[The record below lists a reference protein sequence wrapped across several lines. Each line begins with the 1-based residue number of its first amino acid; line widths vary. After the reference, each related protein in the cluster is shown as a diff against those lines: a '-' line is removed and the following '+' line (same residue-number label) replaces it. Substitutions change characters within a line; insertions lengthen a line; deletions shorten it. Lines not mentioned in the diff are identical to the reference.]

1 MEEDELIYFGTEVKA
16 LGDGKVGGYLVRYST
31 PTDPDLTGDF
41 FTKSTD
47 FGIEDGSRLPVFYQ
61 HGMDG
66 VLKNRKIGKA
76 QIKFDD
82 AGLWMEAQLSMR
94 DEYERMIYELAEK
107 GKLGLSSGAAGHL
120 VEREQVGKAWYIKSW
135 IIAEASL
142 TPTPAEP
149 RNVVMPLKSL
159 LPPAEA
165 VAEPEEQIKQE
176 NNIMDEKEVQAIV
189 EKAVAGAVTQTAEAV
204 KLANAELIEK
214 KLDAFKASLPEI
226 KAGYHVE
233 VVEDESDKAAKENPF
248 KTAGEFFAAVKN
260 AAMYPSEQ
268 DKRLNPFKATGLNEA
283 IPSQGGFLVP
293 ETVAAGLYERMY
305 KVGQILPLV
314 QRDPV
319 EGNNMTINAV
329 DETSRINGS
338 RHGGI
343 TTYWLEEAG
352 SITASKPKFRQI
364 NLKLKKVGALVYAT
378 DEQLEDVR
386 FMSSWLQ
393 RVVPDELRF
402 AAEDAIINGD
412 GTGKPL
418 GVLNSAALVS
428 VTRQD
433 ASNVLYQDVINM
445 WARRWA
451 GVQDYVWLV
460 NQDVMPELD
469 TLIHNGAGS
478 IPPRFVTYDE
488 QGMMRMKGR
497 PVIEVE
503 YAQTLG
509 TAGDIVLWSPSSYQL
524 IDKAS
529 GIQSAASIHVAFT
542 TAEQAFRFLYRV
554 DGAPLWNSALTPKNG
569 SNTQSTM
576 VALSAS
582 S

>member
-1 MEEDELIYFGTEVKA
+1 MEDELIYFGTEVKA
-16 LGDGKVGGYLVRYST
+16 LGDGKVGGYLVRYSI

-94 DEYERMIYELAEK
+94 DEYERMVYELAEK

-120 VEREQVGKAWYIKSW
+120 VEREQIGKAWYIKSW

-283 IPSQGGFLVP
+283 VPSQGGFLIP

-329 DETSRINGS
+329 DETSRVNGS

-469 TLIHNGAGS
+469 TLIHNGTGS

-488 QGMMRMKGR
+488 QGVMRMKGR